1 MAKSFTKSGAR
12 STRGGDMTVYTVL
25 MIVSSLVLLG
35 GIGVLWTSNLAQLDA
50 AGQNDGMPF
59 TVVR

>member
-1 MAKSFTKSGAR
+1 
-12 STRGGDMTVYTVL
+12 MTVYTVL
-25 MIVSSLVLLG
+25 MIVAALVLVA
-35 GIGVLWTSNLAQLDA
+35 GVGVVWTANLSQLDA

>member
-1 MAKSFTKSGAR
+1 METMKTANRSGE
-12 STRGGDMTVYTVL
+12 MTVYTVL
-25 MIVSSLVLLG
+25 MIVAALVLVA
-35 GIGVLWTSNLAQLDA
+35 GVGVVWTANLAQLDA

>member
-1 MAKSFTKSGAR
+1 MEKMKTANRSGE
-12 STRGGDMTVYTVL
+12 MTVYTVL
-25 MIVSSLVLLG
+25 MIVAALVLVA
-35 GIGVLWTSNLAQLDA
+35 GVGVVWTATLAQLDA